1 MKPFIAS
8 IVRNLLQVL
17 AGVLLAYGV
26 NESDASQWVQA
37 SEPIVTGLILYVI
50 AQLWSFK
57 RISAVKA
64 IGERFGFKV

>member
-57 RISAVKA
+57 RISAFKA
-64 IGERFGFKV
+64 IGERFGLKV